1 VIVFAAGPPTLD
13 LYVAVTD
20 GNDRPLAGLT
30 TADFVVRVGDAE
42 EPVTSVKLA
51 TGPISL
57 VFMNNTAIEN
67 VPSVRRAFQ
76 SGIGSLATRNPGAQ
90 VSVLSWN
97 RPPIFADAG
106 AQATN
111 PDPLDGAL
119 AGGRSLTFAT
129 ARAMEALKAAPGRHV
144 VLQLTKHAAFPTDA
158 ATSAVTVSP
167 NTDWIA
173 TLRAAKSSFWV
184 VDIGPIM
191 SGDPNEPNLDN
202 AARSSGGWIL
212 RITDDSSALQSAVD
226 RRVDILLSQYVVS
239 VQASSSQAA
248 GTIRVAVTRAGAK
261 ASTAEYPQG

>member
-1 VIVFAAGPPTLD
+1 
-13 LYVAVTD
+13 
-20 GNDRPLAGLT
+20 
-30 TADFVVRVGDAE
+30 
-42 EPVTSVKLA
+42 
-51 TGPISL
+51 
-57 VFMNNTAIEN
+57 
-67 VPSVRRAFQ
+67 
-76 SGIGSLATRNPGAQ
+76 
-90 VSVLSWN
+90 
-97 RPPIFADAG
+97 
-106 AQATN
+106 
-111 PDPLDGAL
+111 
-119 AGGRSLTFAT
+119 
-129 ARAMEALKAAPGRHV
+129 MEALKAAPGRHV